1 MANKIAVLLWLYHTD
16 LWDEFYSKLH
26 PIKDHIHLY
35 LGLEQFSDSV
45 SVVDV
50 AKDSFPDLH
59 ISFHDNC
66 GGDILPFIRQI
77 SNLPKSHEV
86 FLKLHSKKSSLCRY
100 VNWRSVLL
108 QSYIGDSCR
117 FLKNTSRFR
126 DQKIGSICNKSLLM
140 HNHENTNSA
149 KIQEL
154 CSILNID
161 YNSYGNGDFCAGS
174 MFFGRTNLF
183 QKYFNKHNLL
193 VLEKLLS
200 EEKGRVDD
208 RKEGKYCHS
217 LERIFGYLVRDSN
230 LSIKY
235 SIEDTIKILN
245 PLAPD
250 KRLHMIRLDDNE
262 CYIQE
267 DACVYGNILF
277 ETDSSIVIRWLHLK
291 PIITRE
297 YKKLNNN
304 TLVKLNDKSMDI

>member
-1 MANKIAVLLWLYHTD
+1 MTNKIAVLLWLYHTD
-16 LWDEFYSKLH
+16 LWDEFYSKLY

-35 LGLEQFSDSV
+35 LGLEESSDSACV
-45 SVVDV
+45 LNR
-50 AKDSFPDLH
+50 AKDSFPDLS
-59 ISFHDNC
+59 ISFHENC

-77 SNLPKSHEV
+77 SNLSEYHDI
-86 FLKLHSKKSSLCRY
+86 FLKLHSKKSTLCRY
-100 VNWRSVLL
+100 VNWRSVFLH
-108 QSYIGDSCR
+108 SYMRDLGS
-117 FLKNTSRFR
+117 FLRNASRFN

-140 HNHENTNSA
+140 KNHENTNSE
-149 KIQEL
+149 KIKEL

-174 MFFGRTNLF
+174 MFFGKTSLF
-183 QKYFNKHNLL
+183 QKYFNKNSIL

-200 EEKGRVDD
+200 EEKGGVDD

-230 LSIKY
+230 LNIRY
-235 SIEDTIKILN
+235 SIEDAVKILN

-250 KRLHMIRLDDNE
+250 KKLHMIRLDNNE

-267 DACVYGNILF
+267 DICVYGNILS
-277 ETDSSIVIRWLHLK
+277 ETDSSIVIKWLHLK
-291 PIITRE
+291 PRITRE